1 MKSPW
6 WCKIY
11 PR

>member
-6 WCKIY
+6 WTAC
-11 PR
+11 

>member
-6 WCKIY
+6 
-11 PR
+11 